1 MKTFTEPQNEHNIV
15 KKSTAFTNVHAIFF
29 FYTKV
34 KKLELELEGA
44 KQKFKEMS
52 DSYKKEI
59 EDKKISEENLLGEV
73 GKLSMCENL
82 LY

>member
-1 MKTFTEPQNEHNIV
+1 MNNIV
-15 KKSTAFTNVHAIFF
+15 KKSTAFTNVHATFFFF

-34 KKLELELEGA
+34 KKLESELEGA

-73 GKLSMCENL
+73 GKLNMCENL